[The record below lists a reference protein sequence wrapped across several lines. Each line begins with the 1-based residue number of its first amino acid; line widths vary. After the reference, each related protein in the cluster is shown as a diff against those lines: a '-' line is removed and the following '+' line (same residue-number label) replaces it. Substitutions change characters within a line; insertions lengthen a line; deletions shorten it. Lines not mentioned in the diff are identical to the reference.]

1 MARRTRSLSA
11 AVVSLLAE
19 LVAVAS
25 CGSAGQGR
33 DNFGEMTVVGG
44 GRAVEVPPAGAGFDY
59 QLGGDAPLPAGVTVV
74 VRDWFAGTAAPG
86 AYSVCYINAFQTQ
99 PPDADDRPDLRGAWP
114 AEVVSTAE
122 DPEWPGEFAIDL
134 SSAELRATAAAHV
147 TSMIDTCATKGF
159 RAVEFDNLDSFTRF
173 PELGFGADEALAYAA
188 DLVEHAHAL
197 SLAAGQK
204 NSVEIAARG
213 RAEAGFDFA
222 VVEECGQYDECGDYT
237 DVYGDEVF
245 AIEYTQAG
253 FAAACAALHPSASV
267 ILRDLDLV
275 LPDDPGYLRQTCP

>member
-1 MARRTRSLSA
+1 
-11 AVVSLLAE
+11 
-19 LVAVAS
+19 
-25 CGSAGQGR
+25 
-33 DNFGEMTVVGG
+33 MTVVGG